1 MSLKIFILCSLS
13 SLFLFSNNLFAS
25 HVIVIDGDTIRLGDV
40 KIRFSGIDAPEIN
53 QTCVASEGKVAC
65 GKISRDLLI
74 EKVTN
79 NKISCTDE
87 GKDFYGRVLGEC
99 FVNGESLSSYL
110 VREGFAFAYRK
121 YSNKYIEDEEYAK
134 FNKLGMWSMEFQ
146 YPWDYRSNN

>member
-1 MSLKIFILCSLS
+1 MSLKKFILCSLS

-25 HVIVIDGDTIRLGDV
+25 HVTVIDGDTIRLGDV

-146 YPWDYRSNN
+146 YPWDYRRNN

>member
-13 SLFLFSNNLFAS
+13 SLLLFSNNLFAS
-25 HVIVIDGDTIRLGDV
+25 HVTVIDGDTIRLGDV

-146 YPWDYRSNN
+146 YPWDYRKNN

>member
-1 MSLKIFILCSLS
+1 MSLKKFILCSLF
-13 SLFLFSNNLFAS
+13 SLFLLSNNLFAS
-25 HVIVIDGDTIRLGDV
+25 HVNVIDGDTIRLGDV

-121 YSNKYIEDEEYAK
+121 YSNKFIEDEEYAK

>member
-1 MSLKIFILCSLS
+1 MSLKIFILCSLTF
-13 SLFLFSNNLFAS
+13 LFLLSNNLSAS
-25 HVIVIDGDTIRLGDV
+25 HVTVIDGDTIRLGDV

>member
-1 MSLKIFILCSLS
+1 MKKFILCLLS

-25 HVIVIDGDTIRLGDV
+25 HVTVIDGDTIRLGDV

-65 GKISRDLLI
+65 GKISKDILI
-74 EKVTN
+74 AKVTN

-87 GKDFYGRVLGEC
+87 GKDVYGRVLGEC

-121 YSNKYIEDEEYAK
+121 YSNKYIQDEEYAK
-134 FNKLGMWSMEFQ
+134 FNNLGMWSGI
-146 YPWDYRSNN
+146 

>member
-25 HVIVIDGDTIRLGDV
+25 HVTVIDGDTIRLGDV

-79 NKISCTDE
+79 NKISCTNE

-121 YSNKYIEDEEYAK
+121 YSNKYVEDEEYAK
-134 FNKLGMWSMEFQ
+134 FNKLGIWSMEFQ

>member
-1 MSLKIFILCSLS
+1 MSLKKFILCSLS

-25 HVIVIDGDTIRLGDV
+25 HVTVIDGDTIRLGDV

-99 FVNGESLSSYL
+99 FVNGESLSAYL

-134 FNKLGMWSMEFQ
+134 FNKLGMWSMKFQ
-146 YPWDYRSNN
+146 YPWDYRKNN

>member
-1 MSLKIFILCSLS
+1 MSLKKFILCSLS

-25 HVIVIDGDTIRLGDV
+25 HVTVIDGDTIRLGDV

-99 FVNGESLSSYL
+99 FVNGESLSAYL

-146 YPWDYRSNN
+146 YPWDYRKNN

>member
-99 FVNGESLSSYL
+99 FVNGESLSTYL

-134 FNKLGMWSMEFQ
+134 FNKLGIWSMQFQ
-146 YPWDYRSNN
+146 YPWDYRKNN

>member
-99 FVNGESLSSYL
+99 FVNGESLSAYL

-134 FNKLGMWSMEFQ
+134 FNKIGMWSMEFQ
-146 YPWDYRSNN
+146 YPWDYRKTN

>member
-13 SLFLFSNNLFAS
+13 SLFLFSNNLSAS
-25 HVIVIDGDTIRLGDV
+25 HVTVIDGDTIRLGDV

-99 FVNGESLSSYL
+99 FVNGKSLSSYL

-121 YSNKYIEDEEYAK
+121 YSTKFIEDEEYAK
-134 FNKLGMWSMEFQ
+134 KNKKGMWSMTFE
-146 YPWDYRSNN
+146 YPWDYRRKN